1 MASAVADAGKPSY
14 KLVFNAGTEL
24 HGATRPFLHN
34 TNATTINNA
43 TLALIMKDW
52 YLSFA
57 IHQDPNEQSFSNA
70 TKPYWPA
77 YHLPGSSNF
86 TVMDVNYTMIG
97 ATQDFWASGGCDFFK
112 GQTSVVR
119 N

>member
-1 MASAVADAGKPSY
+1 MATAVSDWGLPTY

-34 TNATTINNA
+34 TNASTINNA

-57 IHQDPNEQSFSNA
+57 INLDPNVQSFSNA
-70 TKPYWPA
+70 SKPFWPP
-77 YHLPGSSNF
+77 YNLPSSMNF
-86 TVMDVNYTMIG
+86 TIMDVNYTEVG
-97 ATQDFWASGGCDFFK
+97 AVQDFWASGACDFFR
-112 GQTSVVR
+112 GQTSIVR